1 MSSLNRVEIIG
12 YLGADPDI
20 RVMPN
25 GESVANFSVATSKS
39 WTDKITQEKK
49 EKTTWHRIVLFRSL
63 ADVAGKYLKKGFLVR
78 IEGELIYR
86 TYTDQQNIE
95 RTITEIHGS
104 HLLMLSK
111 SGDAQRVVIPA
122 AGEDHNEAVLAE
134 DGDIP
139 F

>member
-1 MSSLNRVEIIG
+1 MASLNRVEIIG

-39 WTDKITQEKK
+39 WVDKITQEKK

-111 SGDAQRVVIPA
+111 SGDTQRVVIPA
-122 AGEDHNEAVLAE
+122 AGEAHNGAVLAE